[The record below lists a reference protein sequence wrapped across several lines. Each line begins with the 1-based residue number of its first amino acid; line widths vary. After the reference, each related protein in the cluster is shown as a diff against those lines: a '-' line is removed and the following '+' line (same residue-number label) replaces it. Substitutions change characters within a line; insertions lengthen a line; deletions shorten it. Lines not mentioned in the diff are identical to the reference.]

1 MAAAPLMGTPQKTS
15 KNNHQSS
22 YFFALV
28 ILSSLFFVWGFI
40 TNLNDTLIP
49 HLKNAFSLNY
59 FEALLI
65 QFCFFGAYF
74 VMSLPAG
81 ALVKRIGYKWGLVV
95 GLIVA
100 AVGCL
105 LFIPAAMSKLYPLF
119 LGALFILASGITVLQ
134 VAANPYVTILGKP
147 ETASFRLTLTQA
159 LNSLGGTLAPWAGS
173 LLILSTAAYSVT
185 DLSAAEQAAMRLQEA
200 DAVKFPYLLLAI
212 ALGLLA
218 AIFAALKLPDMRE
231 EEEQQA
237 LDHEQGGSAWKY
249 RHLVLGAVGLFA
261 YVGAEVTIGST
272 MINFLE
278 LPNIGGFTAT
288 DAAKYVSYYWG
299 GALIGRFIGSAV
311 MYYISASKVL
321 AFNAVVNVALLAIAV
336 STSGSTA
343 MWSIIA
349 IGLFNSIMFPT
360 IFSLA
365 LTGLGHHTS
374 QGSGI
379 LCQAIVGGAIVPVI
393 TGKLADAFGL
403 HAALAL
409 PIICYVYIAWYG
421 LQGYKPKH

>member
-1 MAAAPLMGTPQKTS
+1 MAASPLMGTPQKTS
-15 KNNHQSS
+15 EHNQAKG
-22 YFFALV
+22 YLFALV
-28 ILSSLFFVWGFI
+28 ILSTLFFVWGFI

-81 ALVKRIGYKWGLVV
+81 ALVKRVGYKWGLVV
-95 GLIVA
+95 GLLIA

-119 LGALFILASGITVLQ
+119 LGALFILASGITILQ

-173 LLILSTAAYSVT
+173 LLILSSAAHSVDTSAVT
-185 DLSAAEQAAMRLQEA
+185 DAAMRLQEA

-218 AIFAALKLPDMRE
+218 AIFAALKLPDMRQ
-231 EEEQQA
+231 EEQEQA
-237 LDHEQGGSAWKY
+237 LDHDDKSGSAWQY
-249 RHLVLGAVGLFA
+249 PHLVLGALGLFA

-278 LPNIGGFTAT
+278 LPNIAGFTAT

-299 GALIGRFIGSAV
+299 GALVGRFIGSAV
-311 MYYISASKVL
+311 MYYVKANKVL
-321 AFNAVVNVALLAIAV
+321 AFNAIVNVALLAVAVLSSGAV
-336 STSGSTA
+336 S

-365 LTGLGHHTS
+365 LTGLGRHTS

-379 LCQAIVGGAIVPVI
+379 LCQAIVGGAIVPVVV
-393 TGKLADAFGL
+393 GKVADAAGL
-403 HAALAL
+403 HIALAL
-409 PIICYVYIAWYG
+409 PILCYIYIAWYG
-421 LQGYKPKH
+421 ARGYRPRH